1 MDLVGEATGSR
12 SSRFHGLS
20 ARLFPCMTTMLAVL
34 AIGAV
39 FWLGLQRGMD
49 RVLTFGPQ
57 SEENAIAIAI
67 SELVYGVDG
76 YLTHYK
82 VLEALQEAVHRG
94 TDGAHDPKL
103 ELNVRNGA
111 LINEGI
117 SAATS
122 LGPLPLTQVFVADG
136 GLRTMVYDD
145 VGIVDFVKVAFAT
158 FGFRIESLYYLF
170 FAALLLSTVAFA
182 LQFWSKPFAQ
192 ILLVCT
198 VSAFLIELQSQVFY
212 LGMPTFWG
220 MRHGS
225 TLGLVP
231 TLHLALLLA
240 YRCKLN
246 LAALGLASIQVAIL
260 VLAIKMR
267 GSAVWAVILLGGLT
281 VVLAYAAWRQA
292 DERSVSKLVRLVVR
306 WPLLLVLA
314 GMAINGLYTNSKLHP
329 VYFTDD
335 VLPYHGAWHSAFLGL
350 NISPEFWPLTGVVDG
365 AAATTDSLGYVAAVA
380 YLKKQRFMR
389 LESEYLSPW
398 TSTYKMR
405 LHDNIMRRVVLDLV
419 VNHPT
424 EAASLYL
431 YWKPIQT
438 LAIVQLVLKKISLET
453 WLAVLLGAALLAG
466 LLLICQPTAEPR
478 EFRMPFLIV
487 LAAIPVSLIPNM
499 WAYASLHTISDTLLV
514 FYTFVAFGVCWGVTV
529 VVQRWRSWTMQNTVA

>member
-1 MDLVGEATGSR
+1 M
-12 SSRFHGLS
+12 
-20 ARLFPCMTTMLAVL
+20 
-34 AIGAV
+34 
-39 FWLGLQRGMD
+39 
-49 RVLTFGPQ
+49 
-57 SEENAIAIAI
+57 
-67 SELVYGVDG
+67 
-76 YLTHYK
+76 
-82 VLEALQEAVHRG
+82 
-94 TDGAHDPKL
+94 
-103 ELNVRNGA
+103 
-111 LINEGI
+111 
-117 SAATS
+117 
-122 LGPLPLTQVFVADG
+122 
-136 GLRTMVYDD
+136 
-145 VGIVDFVKVAFAT
+145 
-158 FGFRIESLYYLF
+158 
-170 FAALLLSTVAFA
+170 
-182 LQFWSKPFAQ
+182 
-192 ILLVCT
+192 VCT
-198 VSAFLIELQSQVFY
+198 VSAFLIELQSHVFY

-281 VVLAYAAWRQA
+281 FVLAYAAWRQA

-350 NISPEFWPLTGVVDG
+350 NISPEFWPLTGVDDG
-365 AAATTDSLGYVAAVA
+365 STATSDRLGYVAAVA

-419 VNHPT
+419 VNHPRET
-424 EAASLYL
+424 ASLYL
-431 YWKPIQT
+431 YWKPSQL
-438 LAIVQLVLKKISLET
+438 LAIVQIVLKKISLET

-466 LLLICQPTAEPR
+466 LLLICQPT
-478 EFRMPFLIV
+478 
-487 LAAIPVSLIPNM
+487 VSPGN
-499 WAYASLHTISDTLLV
+499 SGCPS
-514 FYTFVAFGVCWGVTV
+514 
-529 VVQRWRSWTMQNTVA
+529 